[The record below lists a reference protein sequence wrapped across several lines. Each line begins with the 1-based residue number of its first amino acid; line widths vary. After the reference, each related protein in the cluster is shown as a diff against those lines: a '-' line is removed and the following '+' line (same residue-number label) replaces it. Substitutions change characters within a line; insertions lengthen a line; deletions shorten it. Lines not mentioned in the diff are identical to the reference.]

1 MTIAPSPEGFTV
13 DRISRPMNRVSAGS
27 DARVHSYMRSHAIRA
42 LPRITHLVIAPATIK
57 HQIIIIYFRFAL
69 QVSLAKHI
77 YNIFL
82 LLLADICSNCLG
94 SYYFYFLFPIFSF
107 SWFIVP
113 RKSTVHR
120 YLQRNSPC
128 FRCFRCFR
136 FRIYTRIPEMRS
148 IKNRKIIIIMFR
160 ARVWTQHF

>member
-82 LLLADICSNCLG
+82 LLLAEICSNCLG
-94 SYYFYFLFPIFSF
+94 SYYFFFPFSL
-107 SWFIVP
+107 S
-113 RKSTVHR
+113 
-120 YLQRNSPC
+120 LGLL
-128 FRCFRCFR
+128 
-136 FRIYTRIPEMRS
+136 
-148 IKNRKIIIIMFR
+148 FR
-160 ARVWTQHF
+160 ARAPFIAIYRGIVHVSDVSDVSDFVYIRAYRKCDQLRTEK